1 MNHIITFA
9 NQKGGVGKST
19 LAILFAN
26 YLCWKKMN
34 VCIIDT
40 DLQQTIAQMRKSDL
54 DFYACEAPYSVQGFP
69 VSDVDTMRQLMENA
83 RKFDGCVLIDAPGNL
98 SQDGLI
104 PILSETDFIVCPYR
118 YDKATTASTSIF
130 VKTIL
135 RMMREIRG
143 MKPQL
148 LFTPNNIYRKG
159 NMEEKKVWKQF
170 ADTFEMVG
178 TVLPTVPTRADL
190 ERIDTIEVTPS
201 QRDVVQDTFEYII
214 KIILDSEL

>member
-26 YLCWKKMN
+26 YMCWKKMN

-104 PILSETDFIVCPYR
+104 PILSETDFILCPYR
-118 YDKATTASTSIF
+118 YDKATTASTSTF

-170 ADTFEMVG
+170 ADTFE
-178 TVLPTVPTRADL
+178 
-190 ERIDTIEVTPS
+190 
-201 QRDVVQDTFEYII
+201 YII